1 MRICIVAE
9 HASYRFGG
17 EAILPAHYFARL
29 RARGEEA
36 WLVVHARTRD
46 ELEAAFPSDKN
57 PSGLLKMP
65 GFIGCSSE
73 LAELFLAASL
83 NPLLVC

>member
-1 MRICIVAE
+1 LPSTLHTGSGERRFCPLTILRGFVPAVKKHGWSFMRALGTSWKQ
-9 HASYRFGG
+9 HS
-17 EAILPAHYFARL
+17 LQ
-29 RARGEEA
+29 
-36 WLVVHARTRD
+36 TRI
-46 ELEAAFPSDKN
+46 A
-57 PSGLLKMP
+57 SGLLKMP